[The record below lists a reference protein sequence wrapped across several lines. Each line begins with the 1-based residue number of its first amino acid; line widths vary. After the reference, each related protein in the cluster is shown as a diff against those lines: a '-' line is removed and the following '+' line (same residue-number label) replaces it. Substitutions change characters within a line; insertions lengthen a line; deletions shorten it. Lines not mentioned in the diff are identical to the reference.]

1 MALIAVLLSGK
12 KKDRIA
18 TVYSLY
24 ETWKKTKKGVSYRP
38 GRHAGTWFLHFII
51 DHILTNSRIQLC
63 FKSVKNFT
71 LNMEIDLTVMME
83 IDEMFSGIKSC
94 NLRLS
99 VLKNYF
105 I

>member
-1 MALIAVLLSGK
+1 MKLEK
-12 KKDRIA
+12 KP
-18 TVYSLY
+18 
-24 ETWKKTKKGVSYRP
+24 KKGVSYK
-38 GRHAGTWFLHFII
+38 RHAGTWFLHFII

>member
-1 MALIAVLLSGK
+1 MKL
-12 KKDRIA
+12 
-18 TVYSLY
+18 
-24 ETWKKTKKGVSYRP
+24 EKKTKKGVSYI

-105 I
+105 IYSNILVHRKNIDFIRLRL